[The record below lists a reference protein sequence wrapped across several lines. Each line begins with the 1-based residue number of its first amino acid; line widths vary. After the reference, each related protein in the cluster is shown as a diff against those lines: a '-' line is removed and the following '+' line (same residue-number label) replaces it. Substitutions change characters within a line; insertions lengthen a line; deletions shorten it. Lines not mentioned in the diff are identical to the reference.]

1 MAIIIGRPGNP
12 NRYVFNPS
20 DPSDTSN
27 KPGSSSSSNVPDQIQ
42 VGTNPQNDEPIFVQS
57 QASKEKDLEEKKA
70 AILALAGNANSYSP
84 NPGGGG
90 IDRDKVIAFRQESGM
105 TGPEYSSFLQDL
117 KKANPNAF
125 AKQFP
130 GPSDAIQ
137 NFIKGGGILGNI
149 LSSIFDNVKE
159 AGINTIENMA
169 GMFDKNQDNT
179 GVMANNTGSATGTMF
194 QQNYALGDP
203 MGLFQANLPAGYSAK
218 SPQTSEEFQ
227 RMFGGQMTPDQIA
240 MIPSTMQFPVQNPQF
255 VNAMNA
261 TNNPALTQNMG
272 KQDGGGLSPMMPNM
286 AMQNPVLQD
295 ALSTPLGTLSYKGG
309 GMTPKNA
316 AIQLG
321 IVDDFD
327 EGIMRI

>member
-1 MAIIIGRPGNP
+1 MAIDFSNIAGNIRDKEG
-12 NRYVFNPS
+12 NTRESYLASQNQ
-20 DPSDTSN
+20 
-27 KPGSSSSSNVPDQIQ
+27 SSSSNVPDQIQ
-42 VGTNPQNDEPIFVQS
+42 VGANPNTDQPIFVQS
-57 QASKEKDLEEKKA
+57 QASKEKDLAEKKA

-84 NPGGGG
+84 SPGSGG
-90 IDRDKVIAFRQESGM
+90 IDRDKVISFRQESGM
-105 TGPEYSSFLQDL
+105 SGPEYSSFLQDL
-117 KKANPNAF
+117 KKANPSAF
-125 AKQFP
+125 DKQFP

-159 AGINTIENMA
+159 AGVNAIENMA
-169 GMFDKNQDNT
+169 GMFEGEQDNT
-179 GVMANNTGSATGTMF
+179 GVMANTGSATGDTF
-194 QQNYALGDP
+194 RKNYALGDP
-203 MGLFQANLPAGYSAK
+203 MGLFQQNLIPGYENTNQ
-218 SPQTSEEFQ
+218 PQNSIDFQ
-227 RMFGGQMTPDQIA
+227 KIFGGQMTPEQIA

-272 KQDGGGLSPMMPNM
+272 KQDGGGLAPMMPNM

>member
-1 MAIIIGRPGNP
+1 MPGETSETLKRFKTKKAPSTVNVGPQGNP
-12 NRYVFNPS
+12 FS
-20 DPSDTSN
+20 ETG
-27 KPGSSSSSNVPDQIQ
+27 GSVVTQQSLSSQ
-42 VGTNPQNDEPIFVQS
+42 
-57 QASKEKDLEEKKA
+57 QAEKEKDLAEKKA
-70 AILALAGNANSYSP
+70 AILAMAGNANSYSP

-90 IDRDKVIAFRQESGM
+90 IDRDKIINFRQESGM

-137 NFIKGGGILGNI
+137 NFIKGGGVLGNI
-149 LSSIFDNVKE
+149 LKSIFDNVKE

-169 GMFDKNQDNT
+169 GMFDNNQDNT
-179 GVMANNTGSATGTMF
+179 GVMSATGDTF
-194 QQNYALGDP
+194 RKNYALGDP
-203 MGLFQANLPAGYSAK
+203 MGLFQQNLLPGYENLNQ
-218 SPQTSEEFQ
+218 PQNSLDFQ
-227 RMFGGQMTPDQIA
+227 KVFGPQMTAEQIA
-240 MIPSTMQFPVQNPQF
+240 MIPSTMQFSVQNPQF

>member
-1 MAIIIGRPGNP
+1 MAIIIGSPNNP
-12 NRYVFNPS
+12 DRYVYNPS
-20 DPSDTSN
+20 NPSDTSN
-27 KPGSSSSSNVPDQIQ
+27 QPGSSSNSNVPDQIQ

-57 QASKEKDLEEKKA
+57 QASKEKDLAEKKA
-70 AILALAGNANSYSP
+70 AILAMAGNANSYSP

-90 IDRDKVIAFRQESGM
+90 IDRDKIIAFRQESGM
-105 TGPEYSSFLQDL
+105 TGPEYSSFLEQL
-117 KKANPNAF
+117 KEANPSAF

-137 NFIKGGGILGNI
+137 NFIKGGGVLGNI
-149 LSSIFDNVKE
+149 LSSIFNNVKE

-169 GMFDKNQDNT
+169 GMFDNNQDNT
-179 GVMANNTGSATGTMF
+179 GVMANTGSATGTEL
-194 QQNYALGDP
+194 QRNYALGDP
-203 MGLFQANLPAGYSAK
+203 MGLFQANLPAGYPASA
-218 SPQTSEEFQ
+218 PQTSEEFQ
-227 RMFGGQMTPDQIA
+227 AKYGPQMTAEQIA
-240 MIPSTMQFPVQNPQF
+240 MIPTVDFR
-255 VNAMNA
+255 
-261 TNNPALTQNMG
+261 TQNMA

-295 ALSTPLGTLSYKGG
+295 ALSTPLGTLSYRGG

>member
-1 MAIIIGRPGNP
+1 MAIIIGSPNNP
-12 NRYVFNPS
+12 DRYVYNPS
-20 DPSDTSN
+20 NPSDTSN
-27 KPGSSSSSNVPDQIQ
+27 QPGSSSSSNVPDQIQ
-42 VGTNPQNDEPIFVQS
+42 VGSNPQNDQPIFVQS
-57 QASKEKDLEEKKA
+57 QASKEKDLAEKKA
-70 AILALAGNANSYSP
+70 AILAMAGNANSYSP

-90 IDRDKVIAFRQESGM
+90 IDRDKIINFRQESGM
-105 TGPEYSSFLQDL
+105 SGPEYSSFLQDL

-169 GMFDKNQDNT
+169 GMFDNNQDDT
-179 GVMANNTGSATGTMF
+179 GVMANTGSATGTTF

-203 MGLFQANLPAGYSAK
+203 MGLFQANLPAGYPASA
-218 SPQTSEEFQ
+218 PQTSEEFQ
-227 RMFGGQMTPDQIA
+227 KKYGGQMTAEQIA
-240 MIPSTMQFPVQNPQF
+240 MLPSTMQFSVQNPQF

-295 ALSTPLGTLSYKGG
+295 ALSTPLGTLSYRGG